1 MVIIPLS
8 KADAKPNLLSKTLSM
23 RPIVAKI
30 NMMHTN
36 GFIKHPFLS
45 FNIIQYISNFC
56 FLGYT
61 LSMEIVI
68 INEAK
73 DRSIYRYKKDYERI
87 LQRTS
92 DILNRHKD
100 WSLSVIFVTPEQIHE
115 INKEYRKIDRPTDVI
130 SFALQDDLSDVLIEE
145 SMCELGD
152 IFINV
157 QAIRDQAKEYGHSLR
172 REACF
177 LFCHGLLHL
186 MGYDH
191 MEPEEEKVMFELQDV
206 ILDEVVSR

>member
-1 MVIIPLS
+1 
-8 KADAKPNLLSKTLSM
+8 
-23 RPIVAKI
+23 
-30 NMMHTN
+30 
-36 GFIKHPFLS
+36 
-45 FNIIQYISNFC
+45 
-56 FLGYT
+56 
-61 LSMEIVI
+61 MEIVI
-68 INEAK
+68 VNEAK
-73 DRSIYRYKKDYERI
+73 DRSIYRYKKDYELI

-130 SFALQDDLSDVLIEE
+130 SFALQDDLSDVLVEE

-157 QAIRDQAKEYGHSLR
+157 QAIRDQAKEYGHSLH